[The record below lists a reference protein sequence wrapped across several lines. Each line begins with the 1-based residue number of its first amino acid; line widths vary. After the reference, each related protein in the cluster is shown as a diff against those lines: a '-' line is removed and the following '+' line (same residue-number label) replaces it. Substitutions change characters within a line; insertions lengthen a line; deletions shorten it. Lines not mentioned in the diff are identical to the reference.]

1 MTGRAARVTAVWLCI
16 ELHARLGNALCNI
29 SWRRFLSVF
38 PAALLLTGCA
48 VTPTLETW
56 QSPTATQISDW
67 QFTGRVSLVQ
77 DEQGWHAG
85 MSWQEHADR
94 FQLQISG
101 PLGQEAFRLTGNST
115 GVILEDKKGKK
126 TSAPD
131 ADSLLLQT
139 TGWSLPVNGLRYWVR
154 GLTVPGEKARE
165 RRDLQ
170 GRLLELEQ
178 SGWAINYSRYHFVDG
193 LGWPAKL
200 QLVRDDVSVR
210 LVIDKWRPGISTG
223 PEM

>member
-1 MTGRAARVTAVWLCI
+1 MTGRAARLTDVWQCI
-16 ELHARLGNALCNI
+16 ELHARASHALCNT
-29 SWRRFLSVF
+29 SRRWFLSVF
-38 PAALLLTGCA
+38 PAALLLTSCA

-56 QSPTATQISDW
+56 QSPTATQFSDW
-67 QFTGRVSLVQ
+67 QFNGRVSLVQ
-77 DEQGWHAG
+77 EEQGWHAG
-85 MSWQEHADR
+85 ISWQEHGDQ

-101 PLGQEAFRLTGNST
+101 PLGQEAFRLTGNPA

-126 TSAPD
+126 TSARD
-131 ADSLLLQT
+131 ANSLLLQT

-154 GLTVPGEKARE
+154 GLVVPGEKARE

-178 SGWAINYSRYHFVDG
+178 SGWSINYSRYHFVDD

-210 LVIDKWRPGISTG
+210 LVIDKWRPGMSAG
-223 PEM
+223 PGM

>member
-1 MTGRAARVTAVWLCI
+1 MTGRAARVTAVWLSI
-16 ELHARLGNALCNI
+16 DLHARARCTRCNI
-29 SWRRFLSVF
+29 SWRRFLAIF

-48 VTPTLETW
+48 VNPSLESW
-56 QSPTATQISDW
+56 QSPTATLVSDW

-101 PLGQEAFRLTGNST
+101 PLGQQAFRLTGDPA
-115 GVILEDKKGKK
+115 GVMLEDKKGKK
-126 TSAPD
+126 TSARD

-139 TGWSLPVNGLRYWVR
+139 TGWNLPVNGLRYWVR
-154 GLTVPGEKARE
+154 GLALPGEKARE

-178 SGWAINYSRYHFVDG
+178 SGWAISYTRYHFVDG

-200 QLVRDDVSVR
+200 QLVRDNVSVR
-210 LVIDKWRPGISTG
+210 LVIDKWRPGISAG
-223 PEM
+223 PGM